1 MFKRLQPTQQG
12 DAAQA
17 LELSAPAGLGMF
29 PLGIAFGLLVL
40 QAGLPWWLA
49 PALSIFVYA
58 GSLELLLV
66 SLIAA
71 GTPLLTIALTS
82 LLVNF
87 RHVFYAFSFPLHKI
101 KSPWAKAYAVYA
113 LTDETYA
120 ITTAHPRGWTARKLI
135 YLQLFLQIYW
145 VSGGLVG
152 VAVGNL
158 LPAAL
163 VGLEFAL
170 CALFIALT
178 LEAWRTKE
186 QIPSA
191 LLAGVSFTVGLV
203 LNPDSPLFLALILF
217 ASTLV
222 LRFWWTQASRTPH
235 RWASR

>member
-120 ITTAHPRGWTARKLI
+120 ITTAHPRGWTAKKLI